1 MTMTGTLYLIS
12 IGVLTV
18 LLLVYVVVRFAYE
31 DVSKKD
37 DKSKDVF
44 DNICFTIFMCIVAYT
59 SVIGL
64 LDSLIPDTNDV
75 IDGKCVIEYT
85 VVDGVR
91 TDSCYV
97 WKQEDYND

>member
-1 MTMTGTLYLIS
+1 MTGTLYLIN
-12 IGVLTV
+12 IGVLVV
-18 LLLVYVVVRFAYE
+18 LLLVYIIVRFAYE
-31 DVSKKD
+31 DVNKKD

-64 LDSLIPDTNDV
+64 LDSLIPDAKDV

-85 VVDGVR
+85 VVDGEVV
-91 TDSCYV
+91 DSCYV
-97 WKQEDYND
+97 WKQDDNYD